1 MNFWFSGSL
10 DGTLKFVG
18 LGPALGVAA
27 ILCVVVLIL
36 LSPRKNNKRKFVVAE
51 RMCWALAMIGF
62 LFVLAD
68 PVMQSQV
75 TKEEQSKAVILV
87 DRSLSMSIRD
97 DGIERSQKAKQLVKE
112 LQKSISG
119 PVDIYSFDT
128 NLVSGMPQDFTGGGT
143 DIISSLY
150 AMQDRYLGQDLR
162 GVIVVT
168 DGIDRGSL
176 AQNLDAGGHSLEQI
190 LPKIDMPV
198 NIYQVAQKGSLYD
211 ASVVDVASG
220 GFAYTRNPF
229 VIKARVQ
236 GAPGE
241 ELEVALFKDDAIVST
256 RLDENNTGRS
266 ADVQQKK
273 KVLLDE
279 NGFGNVEFTVKPND
293 AGRFAWEVRIP
304 VAPMDAAPQNN
315 RFPVVLRVV
324 RSQYRVLQV
333 CGSPSYDQ
341 KFLRLFLK
349 QDLSVDLVS
358 FFILRTNEDMDAG
371 WGQDELS
378 LIAFPYEQL
387 FSEELENFD
396 VVVFQNFDY
405 APYFGFRAEKLLAN
419 IADYVQEGHGF
430 VMIGGDRSFDLGLY
444 AGTPIE
450 DILPVRLGV
459 SGVLSSEERFL
470 PSLTTAGAFH
480 PITRLNGNSEE
491 NERIWAN
498 LSKMDGVNK
507 NQGLVAG
514 GAALL
519 SHPTEVVN
527 GKPMPI
533 LAVREAGQGRVMSLS
548 VDSSWRWS
556 FSEAVEGSG
565 NQAYLR
571 FWKNSL
577 QWLVGDPEDR
587 KIVIV
592 PTKENAKINEEFAID
607 FRVRDV
613 RYQPKKGAKITGA
626 ITTPSGKSI
635 PFAHDT
641 GEQGLYSMPFVPT
654 EQGTYYI
661 DASYETDK
669 AKSVFAVTA
678 REPELMNITPNDTYM
693 QYLAQHY
700 KGNLFVDATPPTLNE
715 KAIRSIVEK
724 QSVSLAG
731 APASALWI
739 IVSLCAAIFFRR
751 RGGRA

>member
-10 DGTLKFVG
+10 NGSLNFLDVG
-18 LGPALGVAA
+18 PKLGLAA
-27 ILCVVVLIL
+27 IVCVLVLFFL
-36 LSPRKNNKRKFVVAE
+36 NPRSQHKKKYAFME
-51 RMCWALAMIGF
+51 RICWIFASIGF

-75 TKEEQSKAVILV
+75 TKEEQSKTVLLI

-97 DGIERSQKAKQLVKE
+97 DGIERSEKAKQLAKE
-112 LQKSISG
+112 LQKNISG

-143 DIISSLY
+143 DIVSSLY
-150 AMQDRYLGQDLR
+150 SMQDRYLGQELR

-176 AQNLDAGGHSLEQI
+176 AQNLEKGGHNLQQI
-190 LPKIDMPV
+190 LPKINMPL

-241 ELEVALFKDDAIVST
+241 ELEVALYKDDEIVQT
-256 RLDENNTGRS
+256 RLDENNSGKS
-266 ADVQQKK
+266 VDVQQKR
-273 KVLLDE
+273 KVTLDE
-279 NGFGNVEFTVKPND
+279 DGFGNVEFTVKPND

-304 VAPMDAAPQNN
+304 VSPMDAAPQNN

-358 FFILRTNEDMDAG
+358 FFILRTNEDMDVG

-396 VVVFQNFDY
+396 VVIFQNFDY
-405 APYFGFRAEKLLAN
+405 APYFSFKSEKLLAN

-450 DILPVRLGV
+450 DILPVQLGV
-459 SGVLSSEERFL
+459 SGVLSSEERFT
-470 PSLTTAGAFH
+470 PSLTQAGAFH
-480 PITRLNGNSEE
+480 PITRLNGNPEE
-491 NERIWAN
+491 NENIWKN
-498 LSKMDGVNK
+498 LSKMDGFNK
-507 NQGLVAG
+507 NQGLVTG

-519 SHPTEVVN
+519 SHPTELVH

-592 PTKENAKINEEFAID
+592 PAKENAKINEEFSIE

-613 RYQPKKGAKITGA
+613 RYQPKKGAKIKGS

-654 EQGTYYI
+654 EQGTYYVE
-661 DASYETDK
+661 ANYETDS

-678 REPELMNITPNDTYM
+678 REPELLNIIPNEKYM

-700 KGNLFVDATPPTLNE
+700 NGTLFFDSTPPILND
-715 KAIRSIVEK
+715 KAIRNITEK
-724 QSVSLAG
+724 RSVSLAG
-731 APASALWI
+731 TPASALWI
-739 IVSLCAAIFFRR
+739 ILFVCLAIFLRR